1 MSVVL
6 LLWGLCK
13 LQGEGVVEDCGG
25 KKEWGGVSVLE
36 QRDVALMVG
45 WGRGNEYLRLCVRKS
60 FYTVRGFN
68 KIFKCSS
75 LGRSGVGMR
84 LDLEFWICDRVL
96 DLYRD

>member
-1 MSVVL
+1 MGRSECVGAKRCCFDGWLGPRKRVL
-6 LLWGLCK
+6 APVCK
-13 LQGEGVVEDCGG
+13 EE
-25 KKEWGGVSVLE
+25 
-36 QRDVALMVG
+36 
-45 WGRGNEYLRLCVRKS
+45 